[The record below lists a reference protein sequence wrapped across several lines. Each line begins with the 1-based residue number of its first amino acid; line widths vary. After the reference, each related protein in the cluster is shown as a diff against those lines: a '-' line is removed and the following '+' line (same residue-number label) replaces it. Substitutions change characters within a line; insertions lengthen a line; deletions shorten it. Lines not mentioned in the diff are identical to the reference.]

1 MKYVIKEEKNNKKAY
16 GFYLWLVKNT
26 KYIKNYELLLRTY
39 QMFQIENNDC
49 LHNFKVENDRNN
61 NIEFDKL
68 YNIMEKEGFLFVK

>member
-1 MKYVIKEEKNNKKAY
+1 
-16 GFYLWLVKNT
+16 
-26 KYIKNYELLLRTY
+26 LRTY

-49 LHNFKVENDRNN
+49 LHIFKVENDRNN